1 MIITAMGSW
10 NPAPG
15 RLLEW
20 HPTPAARASAAAA
33 PIDSTPPSFLQ
44 EDHLKAAWAARER
57 GDVHHAYTG
66 VATEI
71 DGDVDTDAMSRA
83 LAAYVLRHEILRCWF
98 EVKANGDDGTGFE
111 NTGVASTG
119 VVRHLGTSEVAE
131 FEVSDAGESTEDD
144 GFQRYVRQR
153 FSTEATADV
162 WPGFVAGVVAR
173 PGSFTLYYGA
183 DHAFTDGG
191 SQALVISELADLY
204 SLEIGEQAPKPAA
217 AGSHLTYASDERGRA
232 STFGPDSPEIS
243 AWRDIFTRHEGRMPR
258 FPLDL
263 GLEPGER
270 APVRIV
276 ERHLLDKDSTAAFD
290 AACKAAGARMSSGI
304 FAAVGITDFE
314 LAGAADYFGI
324 TVLST
329 RHHGDYGQS
338 QGWFVNFAPVAFEV
352 VGNKTFSDVA
362 ILAHQGFEQAKQI
375 AEAPV
380 HAVLGALAADG
391 TLGSELAVSPN
402 MLSYIDFRW
411 FPGVGR
417 DADTRAKHFTGEGS
431 TSNASMW
438 INRDDEHL
446 YLVAQ
451 TPDNDIAAESVERY
465 HAHLA
470 RVLETIARD
479 GDYTLTLEHLVQE
492 PAGAG
497 HLDH

>member
-20 HPTPAARASAAAA
+20 HPTSAAQASAAAA
-33 PIDSTPPSFLQ
+33 PVDSTPPSFLQ

-57 GDVHHAYTG
+57 GDVHTAYTG

-83 LAAYVLRHEILRCWF
+83 LTAYVLRHEGLRCWF
-98 EVKANGDDGTGFE
+98 EIEGGA
-111 NTGVASTG
+111 
-119 VVRHLGTSEVAE
+119 VVRHLAAPDVAA
-131 FEVSDAGESTEDD
+131 FDVLNAGESTDD
-144 GFQRYVRQR
+144 DQFQRYVRHR

-162 WPGFVAGVVAR
+162 WPGFVVGVVAR

-204 SLEIGEQAPKPAA
+204 LLETGAEAPVPAE
-217 AGSHLTYASDERGRA
+217 AGSHLVYAADERARA
-232 STFGPDSPEIS
+232 ATFGPDSPEIA
-243 AWRDIFTRHEGRMPR
+243 AWRDIFTGHDGRMPR

-290 AACKAAGARMSSGI
+290 AACKSAGARMSSGI

-314 LAGAADYFGI
+314 LAGTAEYFGI

-352 VGNKTFSDVA
+352 GGADKFSDVA
-362 ILAHQGFEQAKQI
+362 ALAHQGFERAKHI

-438 INRDDEHL
+438 INRDGEHL

-451 TPDNDIAAESVERY
+451 TPDTDVAAESVRRY

-470 RVLETIARD
+470 HVLETVARE
-479 GDYTLTLEHLVQE
+479 GDYTLTVDHLVRE

>member
-1 MIITAMGSW
+1 MIITAMGRW

-20 HPTPAARASAAAA
+20 HPTSAARASAEAA
-33 PIDSTPPSFLQ
+33 PVDSTPASFLQ

-57 GDVHHAYTG
+57 GDLHTAYTG

-83 LAAYVLRHEILRCWF
+83 LAAYVLRHEGLRCWF
-98 EVKANGDDGTGFE
+98 EVEGND
-111 NTGVASTG
+111 
-119 VVRHLGTSEVAE
+119 VVRRLAPPEVAA
-131 FEVSDAGESTEDD
+131 FEVSDAGETTDD
-144 GFQRYVRQR
+144 DEFQRYVRGR
-153 FSTEATADV
+153 FSSEATADV
-162 WPGFVAGVVAR
+162 WPGFVVGVVAR

-204 SLEIGEQAPKPAA
+204 ALETGADVPAPAE
-217 AGSHLTYASDERGRA
+217 AGSHLTYAADERARA
-232 STFGPDSPEIS
+232 ATFTADSPEIA
-243 AWRDIFTRHEGRMPR
+243 AWRDIFTRHDGRMPR

-263 GLEPGER
+263 GLAPGEK

-276 ERHLLDKDSTAAFD
+276 ERHLLSKEPTAAFD
-290 AACKAAGARMSSGI
+290 AACKAAGARISSGI

-314 LAGAADYFGI
+314 LAGTTDYFGI

-352 VGNKTFSDVA
+352 AGNDRFSDVA
-362 ILAHQGFEQAKQI
+362 AAAHRGFEQAKQI

-417 DADTRAKHFTGEGS
+417 DADTRAEHFTGEGS

-438 INRDDEHL
+438 INRDGEHL

-451 TPDNDIAAESVERY
+451 TPDTDVAAAAVKRY
-465 HAHLA
+465 HDHLA
-470 RVLETIARD
+470 QVLETIARE
-479 GDYTLTLEHLVQE
+479 GDYSLTPGDLVQE
-492 PAGAG
+492 AAGAG

>member
-20 HPTPAARASAAAA
+20 HPTPAAQARAATA
-33 PIDSTPPSFLQ
+33 PVDSTPPSFLQ
-44 EDHLKAAWAARER
+44 EDHLKAAWAARQR
-57 GDVHHAYTG
+57 GDVHTAYTG

-71 DGDVDTDAMSRA
+71 DGDVDTAAMSRA
-83 LAAYVLRHEILRCWF
+83 LAAYVLRHEGLRCWF
-98 EVKANGDDGTGFE
+98 EVE
-111 NTGVASTG
+111 STG
-119 VVRHLGTSEVAE
+119 VVRHLAEPEVAE
-131 FEVSDAGESTEDD
+131 FEAVDAGESTDD
-144 GFQRYVRQR
+144 DEFQRYVRRR

-162 WPGFVAGVVAR
+162 WPGFVIGVVSR

-204 SLEIGEQAPKPAA
+204 ALEIGGRAPKPAE
-217 AGSHLTYASDERGRA
+217 AGSHLAYAAEERARAATY
-232 STFGPDSPEIS
+232 GPDSPEIT
-243 AWRDIFTRHEGRMPR
+243 AWRDIFTRHDGSMPR

-263 GLEPGER
+263 GLAPGER

-276 ERHLLDKDSTAAFD
+276 ERHLLDAGEVAAFD

-314 LAGAADYFGI
+314 LAGTAEYFGI

-352 VGNKTFSDVA
+352 AGNEKFSDVA
-362 ILAHQGFEQAKQI
+362 ALAHSGFEQAKQI

-417 DADTRAKHFTGEGS
+417 AADTRAKHFTGEGS

-438 INRDDEHL
+438 INRDGEHL

-451 TPDNDIAAESVERY
+451 TPDTDTAATSVERY

-470 RVLETIARD
+470 HVLETIAREGNYVLSLD
-479 GDYTLTLEHLVQE
+479 HLVQE

>member
-15 RLLEW
+15 TLLEW
-20 HPTPAARASAAAA
+20 HPTDAARVSAAAA
-33 PIDSTPPSFLQ
+33 PVDSTPPSFLQ
-44 EDHLKAAWAARER
+44 EDHLKAAWAARQR
-57 GDVHHAYTG
+57 GEVHHAYTG

-83 LAAYVLRHEILRCWF
+83 LAAYVLRHEVLRCWF
-98 EVKANGDDGTGFE
+98 EVEGNS
-111 NTGVASTG
+111 VI
-119 VVRHLGTSEVAE
+119 RHLVAPEVPA
-131 FEVSDAGESTEDD
+131 FEVLDAGESTDD
-144 GFQRYVRQR
+144 DEFQRYVRHR
-153 FSTEATADV
+153 FSVEATADV
-162 WPGFVAGVVAR
+162 WPGFVVGVVAR

-204 SLEIGEQAPKPAA
+204 SHEIGEQAPTPAA
-217 AGSHLTYASDERGRA
+217 AGSHLTYAAEERARA
-232 STFGPDSPEIS
+232 STFGPDSAEIA
-243 AWRDIFTRHEGRMPR
+243 AWRDIFVRHEGRMPR

-263 GLEPGER
+263 GLSDGER

-276 ERHLLDKDSTAAFD
+276 ERHLLDKDATAALD

-314 LAGAADYFGI
+314 LAGNEDYFGI

-329 RHHGDYGQS
+329 RHHGDFAQS

-352 VGNKTFSDVA
+352 AGSETFSDIA
-362 ILAHQGFEQAKQI
+362 PRAHRGFEHAKQI

-438 INRDDEHL
+438 INRDGEQL

-451 TPDNDIAAESVERY
+451 TPDTAVAAESVQRY

-470 RVLETIARD
+470 HVLDTIARE
-479 GDYTLTLEHLVQE
+479 GDYTLSRDHLVQE

>member
-1 MIITAMGSW
+1 MIITAMGRW

-15 RLLEW
+15 RLWEW
-20 HPTPAARASAAAA
+20 HPTSAARASAEAA
-33 PIDSTPPSFLQ
+33 PVDSTPASFLQ

-57 GDVHHAYTG
+57 GDLHTAYTG

-83 LAAYVLRHEILRCWF
+83 LAAYVLRHEGLRCWF
-98 EVKANGDDGTGFE
+98 EVEGND
-111 NTGVASTG
+111 
-119 VVRHLGTSEVAE
+119 VVRRLAPPEVAA
-131 FEVSDAGESTEDD
+131 FEVSDAGETTDD
-144 GFQRYVRQR
+144 DEFQRYVRGR
-153 FSTEATADV
+153 FSSEATADV
-162 WPGFVAGVVAR
+162 WPGFVVGVVAR

-204 SLEIGEQAPKPAA
+204 ALETGADVPAPAE
-217 AGSHLTYASDERGRA
+217 AGSHLTYAADERARA
-232 STFGPDSPEIS
+232 ATFAADSPEIA
-243 AWRDIFTRHEGRMPR
+243 AWRDIFTRHDGRMPR

-263 GLEPGER
+263 GLAPGEK

-276 ERHLLDKDSTAAFD
+276 ERHLLSKEPTAAFD

-314 LAGAADYFGI
+314 LAGTTDYFGI

-352 VGNKTFSDVA
+352 AGNDRFSDVA
-362 ILAHQGFEQAKQI
+362 AAAHRGFEQAKQI

-417 DADTRAKHFTGEGS
+417 DADTRAEHFTGEGS

-438 INRDDEHL
+438 INRDGEHL

-451 TPDNDIAAESVERY
+451 TPDTDVAAAAVKRY
-465 HAHLA
+465 HDHLA
-470 RVLETIARD
+470 HVLETIARE
-479 GDYTLTLEHLVQE
+479 GDYSLTPGDLVQE
-492 PAGAG
+492 AAGAG

>member
-1 MIITAMGSW
+1 MIITAMGRW

-15 RLLEW
+15 RLWEW
-20 HPTPAARASAAAA
+20 HPTSAARASAEAA
-33 PIDSTPPSFLQ
+33 PVDSTPASFLQ

-57 GDVHHAYTG
+57 GDLHTAYTG

-83 LAAYVLRHEILRCWF
+83 LAAYVLRHEGLRCWF
-98 EVKANGDDGTGFE
+98 EVEGND
-111 NTGVASTG
+111 
-119 VVRHLGTSEVAE
+119 VVRRLAPPEVAA
-131 FEVSDAGESTEDD
+131 FEVTDAGESTDD
-144 GFQRYVRQR
+144 DEFQRYVRGR
-153 FSTEATADV
+153 FSSEATADV
-162 WPGFVAGVVAR
+162 WPGFVVGVVAR

-204 SLEIGEQAPKPAA
+204 ALETGADVPAPAE
-217 AGSHLTYASDERGRA
+217 AGSHLTYAADERARA
-232 STFGPDSPEIS
+232 ATFTADSPEIA
-243 AWRDIFTRHEGRMPR
+243 AWRDIFTRHDGRMPR

-263 GLEPGER
+263 GLAPGEK

-276 ERHLLDKDSTAAFD
+276 ERHLLSKEPTAAFD

-314 LAGAADYFGI
+314 LAGTTDYFGI

-352 VGNKTFSDVA
+352 AGNDRFSDVA
-362 ILAHQGFEQAKQI
+362 AAAHRGFEQAKQI

-417 DADTRAKHFTGEGS
+417 DADTRAEHFTGEGS

-438 INRDDEHL
+438 INRDGEHL

-451 TPDNDIAAESVERY
+451 TPDTDVAAAAVKRY
-465 HAHLA
+465 HDHLA
-470 RVLETIARD
+470 HVLETIARE
-479 GDYTLTLEHLVQE
+479 GDYSLTPGDLVQE
-492 PAGAG
+492 AAGAG

>member
-1 MIITAMGSW
+1 MIITAMGRW

-20 HPTPAARASAAAA
+20 HPTSAARASAEAA
-33 PIDSTPPSFLQ
+33 PVDSTPASFLQ

-57 GDVHHAYTG
+57 GDLHTAYTG

-83 LAAYVLRHEILRCWF
+83 LAAYVLRHEGLRCWF
-98 EVKANGDDGTGFE
+98 EVEGND
-111 NTGVASTG
+111 
-119 VVRHLGTSEVAE
+119 VVRRLAPPEVAA
-131 FEVSDAGESTEDD
+131 FEVSDAGETMDD
-144 GFQRYVRQR
+144 DEFQRYVRGR
-153 FSTEATADV
+153 FSSEATADV
-162 WPGFVAGVVAR
+162 WPGFVVGVVAR

-204 SLEIGEQAPKPAA
+204 ALETGADVPAPAE
-217 AGSHLTYASDERGRA
+217 AGSHLTYAADERARA
-232 STFGPDSPEIS
+232 ATFTADSPEIA
-243 AWRDIFTRHEGRMPR
+243 AWRDIFTRHDGRMPR

-263 GLEPGER
+263 GLAPGEK

-276 ERHLLDKDSTAAFD
+276 ERHLLSKEPTAAFD

-314 LAGAADYFGI
+314 LAGTTDYFGI

-352 VGNKTFSDVA
+352 AGNDRFSDVA
-362 ILAHQGFEQAKQI
+362 AAAHRGFEQAKQI

-417 DADTRAKHFTGEGS
+417 DADTRAEHFTGEGS

-438 INRDDEHL
+438 INRDGEHL

-451 TPDNDIAAESVERY
+451 TPDTDVAAAAVKRY
-465 HAHLA
+465 HDHLA
-470 RVLETIARD
+470 HVLETIARD
-479 GDYTLTLEHLVQE
+479 GDYSLTPGDLVQE
-492 PAGAG
+492 AAGAG

>member
-1 MIITAMGSW
+1 MIITAMGRW

-20 HPTPAARASAAAA
+20 HPTSAARASAEAA
-33 PIDSTPPSFLQ
+33 PVDSTPASFLQ

-57 GDVHHAYTG
+57 GDLHTAYTG

-83 LAAYVLRHEILRCWF
+83 LAAYVLRHEGLRCWF
-98 EVKANGDDGTGFE
+98 EVEGND
-111 NTGVASTG
+111 
-119 VVRHLGTSEVAE
+119 VVRRLAPPEVAA
-131 FEVSDAGESTEDD
+131 FEVTDAGETTDD
-144 GFQRYVRQR
+144 DEFQRYVRGR
-153 FSTEATADV
+153 FSSEATADV
-162 WPGFVAGVVAR
+162 WPGFVVGVVAR

-204 SLEIGEQAPKPAA
+204 ALETGADVPAPAE
-217 AGSHLTYASDERGRA
+217 AGSHLTYAADERARA
-232 STFGPDSPEIS
+232 ATFTADSPEIA
-243 AWRDIFTRHEGRMPR
+243 AWRDIFTRHDGRMPR

-263 GLEPGER
+263 GLAPGEK

-276 ERHLLDKDSTAAFD
+276 ERHLLSKEPTAAFD

-314 LAGAADYFGI
+314 LAGTTDYFGI

-352 VGNKTFSDVA
+352 AGNDRFSDVA
-362 ILAHQGFEQAKQI
+362 AAAHRGFEQAKQI

-417 DADTRAKHFTGEGS
+417 DADTRAEHFTGEGS

-438 INRDDEHL
+438 INRDGEHL

-451 TPDNDIAAESVERY
+451 TPDTDVAAAAVKRY
-465 HAHLA
+465 HDHLA
-470 RVLETIARD
+470 HVLETIARE
-479 GDYTLTLEHLVQE
+479 GDYSLTPGDLVQE
-492 PAGAG
+492 AAGAG

>member
-1 MIITAMGSW
+1 MIITAMGRW

-20 HPTPAARASAAAA
+20 HPTSAARASAEAA
-33 PIDSTPPSFLQ
+33 PVDSTPASFLQ

-57 GDVHHAYTG
+57 GDLHTAYTG
-66 VATEI
+66 VATEL

-83 LAAYVLRHEILRCWF
+83 LAAYVLRHEGLRCWF
-98 EVKANGDDGTGFE
+98 EVEGND
-111 NTGVASTG
+111 
-119 VVRHLGTSEVAE
+119 VVRRLAPPEVAA
-131 FEVSDAGESTEDD
+131 FEVTDAGETTDD
-144 GFQRYVRQR
+144 DEFQRYVRGR
-153 FSTEATADV
+153 FSSEATADV
-162 WPGFVAGVVAR
+162 WPGFVVGVVAR

-204 SLEIGEQAPKPAA
+204 ALETGAAVPAPAE
-217 AGSHLTYASDERGRA
+217 AGSHLTYAADERARA
-232 STFGPDSPEIS
+232 ATFTADSPEIA
-243 AWRDIFTRHEGRMPR
+243 AWRDIFTRHDGRMPR

-263 GLEPGER
+263 GLAPGEK

-276 ERHLLDKDSTAAFD
+276 ERHLLSKEPTAAFD

-314 LAGAADYFGI
+314 LAGTTDYFGI

-352 VGNKTFSDVA
+352 AGNDRFSDVA
-362 ILAHQGFEQAKQI
+362 AAAHRGFEQAKQI

-417 DADTRAKHFTGEGS
+417 DADTRAEHFTGEGS

-438 INRDDEHL
+438 INRDGEHL

-451 TPDNDIAAESVERY
+451 TPDTDVAAAAVKRY
-465 HAHLA
+465 HDHLA
-470 RVLETIARD
+470 HVLETIARE
-479 GDYTLTLEHLVQE
+479 GDYSLTPGDLVQE
-492 PAGAG
+492 AAGAG

>member
-1 MIITAMGSW
+1 MIITAMGRW

-20 HPTPAARASAAAA
+20 HPTSAARASAEAA
-33 PIDSTPPSFLQ
+33 PVDSAPASFLQ

-57 GDVHHAYTG
+57 GDVHTAYTG

-83 LAAYVLRHEILRCWF
+83 LAAYVLRHEGLRCWF
-98 EVKANGDDGTGFE
+98 EVEGND
-111 NTGVASTG
+111 
-119 VVRHLGTSEVAE
+119 VVRHLAPPEVAA
-131 FEVSDAGESTEDD
+131 FEVSDAGEAMDD
-144 GFQRYVRQR
+144 DEFQRYVRGR
-153 FSTEATADV
+153 FSSEATADA
-162 WPGFVAGVVAR
+162 WPGFVVGVVAR

-204 SLEIGEQAPKPAA
+204 ALETGADVPIPAE
-217 AGSHLTYASDERGRA
+217 AGSHLVYAADERARA
-232 STFGPDSPEIS
+232 ATFGADSPEIA
-243 AWRDIFTRHEGRMPR
+243 AWRDIFTRHDGRMPR

-263 GLEPGER
+263 GLAPGEK

-276 ERHLLDKDSTAAFD
+276 ERDLLSKELTAAFD

-314 LAGAADYFGI
+314 LAGNTDYFGI

-352 VGNKTFSDVA
+352 AGNDTFSDVA
-362 ILAHQGFEQAKQI
+362 VLAHRGFEQAKQI

-380 HAVLGALAADG
+380 HAALGALAADG

-417 DADTRAKHFTGEGS
+417 DADTRAEHFTGEGS

-438 INRDDEHL
+438 INRDGEHL

-451 TPDNDIAAESVERY
+451 TPDTEVAAAAVKRY
-465 HAHLA
+465 HDHLA
-470 RVLETIARD
+470 HVLETIARE
-479 GDYTLTLEHLVQE
+479 GDYSLTLDDLVQE

>member
-1 MIITAMGSW
+1 MIITAMGRW

-20 HPTPAARASAAAA
+20 HPTSAARASAEAA
-33 PIDSTPPSFLQ
+33 PVDSTPASFLQ

-57 GDVHHAYTG
+57 GDLHTAYTG
-66 VATEI
+66 VATEL

-83 LAAYVLRHEILRCWF
+83 LAAYVLRHEGLRCWF
-98 EVKANGDDGTGFE
+98 EVEGND
-111 NTGVASTG
+111 
-119 VVRHLGTSEVAE
+119 VVRRLAPPEVAA
-131 FEVSDAGESTEDD
+131 FEVTDAGETTDD
-144 GFQRYVRQR
+144 DEFQRYVRGR
-153 FSTEATADV
+153 FSSEATADA
-162 WPGFVAGVVAR
+162 WPGFVVGVVAR

-204 SLEIGEQAPKPAA
+204 ALETGADVPAPAE
-217 AGSHLTYASDERGRA
+217 AGSHLTYAADERARA
-232 STFGPDSPEIS
+232 ATFTADSPEIA
-243 AWRDIFTRHEGRMPR
+243 AWRDIFTRHDGRMPR

-263 GLEPGER
+263 GLAPGEK

-276 ERHLLDKDSTAAFD
+276 ERHLLSKEPTAAFD

-314 LAGAADYFGI
+314 LAGTTDYFGI

-352 VGNKTFSDVA
+352 AGNDRFSDVA
-362 ILAHQGFEQAKQI
+362 AAAHRGFEQAKQI

-417 DADTRAKHFTGEGS
+417 DADTRAEHFTGEGS

-438 INRDDEHL
+438 INRDGEHL

-451 TPDNDIAAESVERY
+451 TPDTDVAAAAVKRY
-465 HAHLA
+465 HDHLA
-470 RVLETIARD
+470 HVLETIARD
-479 GDYTLTLEHLVQE
+479 GDYSLTPGDLVQE
-492 PAGAG
+492 AAGAG

>member
-1 MIITAMGSW
+1 MIITAMGRW

-20 HPTPAARASAAAA
+20 HPTSAARASAEAA
-33 PIDSTPPSFLQ
+33 PVDSTPASFLQ

-57 GDVHHAYTG
+57 GDLHTAYTG

-83 LAAYVLRHEILRCWF
+83 LAAYVLRHEGLRCWF
-98 EVKANGDDGTGFE
+98 EVEGND
-111 NTGVASTG
+111 
-119 VVRHLGTSEVAE
+119 VVRRLAPPEVAA
-131 FEVSDAGESTEDD
+131 FEVTDAGETTDD
-144 GFQRYVRQR
+144 DEFQRYVRGR
-153 FSTEATADV
+153 FSSEATADV
-162 WPGFVAGVVAR
+162 WPGFVVGVVAR

-204 SLEIGEQAPKPAA
+204 ALETGADVPAPAE
-217 AGSHLTYASDERGRA
+217 AGSHLTYAADERARA
-232 STFGPDSPEIS
+232 ATFTADSPEIA
-243 AWRDIFTRHEGRMPR
+243 AWRDIFTRHDGRMPR

-263 GLEPGER
+263 GLAPGEK

-276 ERHLLDKDSTAAFD
+276 ERHLLSKEPTAAFD
-290 AACKAAGARMSSGI
+290 AACKAAGARMSSGV

-314 LAGAADYFGI
+314 LAGTTDYFGI

-352 VGNKTFSDVA
+352 AGNDRFSDVA
-362 ILAHQGFEQAKQI
+362 AAAHRGFEQAKQI

-417 DADTRAKHFTGEGS
+417 DADTRAEHFTGEGS

-438 INRDDEHL
+438 INRDGEHL

-451 TPDNDIAAESVERY
+451 TPDTDVAAAAVKRY
-465 HAHLA
+465 HDHLA
-470 RVLETIARD
+470 HVLETIARD
-479 GDYTLTLEHLVQE
+479 GDYSLTPGDLVQE
-492 PAGAG
+492 AAGAG

>member
-20 HPTPAARASAAAA
+20 HPTPAAEAIAAAA
-33 PIDSTPPSFLQ
+33 PVDSTPPSFLQ

-57 GDVHHAYTG
+57 GDVHTAYTG

-71 DGDVDTDAMSRA
+71 DGDVDTAAMSRA
-83 LAAYVLRHEILRCWF
+83 LAAYVLRHEGLRCWF
-98 EVKANGDDGTGFE
+98 EIEDG
-111 NTGVASTG
+111 A
-119 VVRHLGTSEVAE
+119 VVRRLAPPEVAG
-131 FEVSDAGESTEDD
+131 FDVLDAGESADPD
-144 GFQRYVRQR
+144 QFQRYVRQR
-153 FSTEATADV
+153 FSTEATAEV
-162 WPGFVAGVVAR
+162 WPGFAVGVVAR
-173 PGSFTLYYGA
+173 SGSFTLYYGA

-204 SLEIGEQAPKPAA
+204 ALETGGAAPEPAR
-217 AGSHLTYASDERGRA
+217 AGSHLTYAADERARA
-232 STFGPDSPEIS
+232 ATFGPDSPEIT
-243 AWRDIFTRHEGRMPR
+243 AWRDIFTRHDGLMPR

-263 GLEPGER
+263 GLAPGER

-276 ERHLLDKDSTAAFD
+276 ERHLLDAGSTSAFD

-314 LAGAADYFGI
+314 LAGNSEYFGI

-352 VGNKTFSDVA
+352 AGSAAFSDVA
-362 ILAHQGFEQAKQI
+362 ALAHKGFEQAKQI

-380 HAVLGALAADG
+380 HAVLGALATDG
-391 TLGSELAVSPN
+391 TLSSELAVSPN

-438 INRDDEHL
+438 INRDGEHL

-451 TPDNDIAAESVERY
+451 TPDTDTAAESVERY
-465 HAHLA
+465 HSHLA
-470 RVLETIARD
+470 QVLDTIARE
-479 GDYTLTLEHLVQE
+479 GDYTLSRGTLVQE

>member
-1 MIITAMGSW
+1 MIITAMGRW

-20 HPTPAARASAAAA
+20 HPTSAARASAEAA
-33 PIDSTPPSFLQ
+33 PVDSTPASFLQ
-44 EDHLKAAWAARER
+44 EDHLKAAWAAHER
-57 GDVHHAYTG
+57 GDLHTAYTG

-83 LAAYVLRHEILRCWF
+83 LAAYVLRHEGLRCWF
-98 EVKANGDDGTGFE
+98 EVEGND
-111 NTGVASTG
+111 
-119 VVRHLGTSEVAE
+119 VVRRLAPPEVAA
-131 FEVSDAGESTEDD
+131 FEVTDAGETMDD
-144 GFQRYVRQR
+144 DEFQRYVRGR
-153 FSTEATADV
+153 FSSEATADV
-162 WPGFVAGVVAR
+162 WPGFVVGVVAR

-204 SLEIGEQAPKPAA
+204 ALETGADVPAPAE
-217 AGSHLTYASDERGRA
+217 AGSHLTYAADERARA
-232 STFGPDSPEIS
+232 ATFTADSPEIA
-243 AWRDIFTRHEGRMPR
+243 AWRDIFTRHDGRMPR

-263 GLEPGER
+263 GLAPGEK

-276 ERHLLDKDSTAAFD
+276 ERHLLSKEPTAAFD

-314 LAGAADYFGI
+314 LAGTTDYFGI

-352 VGNKTFSDVA
+352 AGNDRFSDVA
-362 ILAHQGFEQAKQI
+362 AAAHRGFEQAKQI

-417 DADTRAKHFTGEGS
+417 DADTRAEHFTGEGS

-438 INRDDEHL
+438 INRDGEHL

-451 TPDNDIAAESVERY
+451 TPDTDVAAAAVKRY
-465 HAHLA
+465 HDHLA
-470 RVLETIARD
+470 HVLETIARD
-479 GDYTLTLEHLVQE
+479 GDYSLTPGDLVQE
-492 PAGAG
+492 AAGAG

>member
-1 MIITAMGSW
+1 MIITAMGRW

-20 HPTPAARASAAAA
+20 HPTSAARASAEAA
-33 PIDSTPPSFLQ
+33 PVDSTPASFLQ

-57 GDVHHAYTG
+57 GDLHTAYTG

-83 LAAYVLRHEILRCWF
+83 LAAYVLRHEGLRCWF
-98 EVKANGDDGTGFE
+98 EVEGND
-111 NTGVASTG
+111 
-119 VVRHLGTSEVAE
+119 VVRRLAPPEVAA
-131 FEVSDAGESTEDD
+131 FEVTDAGETTDD
-144 GFQRYVRQR
+144 DEFQRYVRGR
-153 FSTEATADV
+153 FSSEATADV
-162 WPGFVAGVVAR
+162 WPGFVVGVVAR

-204 SLEIGEQAPKPAA
+204 ALETGADVPAPAQ
-217 AGSHLTYASDERGRA
+217 AGSHLTYAADERARA
-232 STFGPDSPEIS
+232 ATFTADSPEIA
-243 AWRDIFTRHEGRMPR
+243 AWRDIFTRHDGRMPR
-258 FPLDL
+258 FPLGL
-263 GLEPGER
+263 GLAPGEK

-276 ERHLLDKDSTAAFD
+276 ERHLLSKEPTAAFD

-314 LAGAADYFGI
+314 LAGTTDYFGI

-352 VGNKTFSDVA
+352 AGNDRFSDVA
-362 ILAHQGFEQAKQI
+362 AAAHRGFEQAKQI

-417 DADTRAKHFTGEGS
+417 DADTRAEHFTGEGS

-438 INRDDEHL
+438 INRDGEHL

-451 TPDNDIAAESVERY
+451 TPDTDVAAAAVKRY
-465 HAHLA
+465 HDHLA
-470 RVLETIARD
+470 HVLETIARE
-479 GDYTLTLEHLVQE
+479 GDYSLTPGDLVQE
-492 PAGAG
+492 AAGAG

>member
-20 HPTPAARASAAAA
+20 HPTPAARASAAVA
-33 PIDSTPPSFLQ
+33 PVDSTPPSFLQ
-44 EDHLKAAWAARER
+44 EDHLRAAWAGRER
-57 GDVHHAYTG
+57 GDAHHAYTG

-98 EVKANGDDGTGFE
+98 EMKGNGLEG
-111 NTGVASTG
+111 SG
-119 VVRHLGTSEVAE
+119 VVRHLVAPEVAE
-131 FEVSDAGESTEDD
+131 FEVTDAGESIDD
-144 GFQRYVRQR
+144 DQFQRYVRQR
-153 FSTEATADV
+153 FSTEATAHI
-162 WPGFVAGVVAR
+162 WPGFVVGVVAR

-204 SLEIGEQAPKPAA
+204 TLEIGGQAPIPAV
-217 AGSHLTYASDERGRA
+217 AGSHLTYAADERVRA
-232 STFGPDSPEIS
+232 STFGPDSPEIA
-243 AWRDIFTRHEGRMPR
+243 AWRDIFTRHDGRMPR

-314 LAGAADYFGI
+314 LAGNTDYFGI

-352 VGNKTFSDVA
+352 AGNEKFSGVA
-362 ILAHQGFEQAKQI
+362 ALAHRGFEQAKQI

-438 INRDDEHL
+438 INRDGEHL

-451 TPDNDIAAESVERY
+451 TPDNDSAAESVERY

-479 GDYTLTLEHLVQE
+479 GDYTLTLKHLVQE
-492 PAGAG
+492 TAGAG

>member
-20 HPTPAARASAAAA
+20 HPTPAAEAKAAAA
-33 PIDSTPPSFLQ
+33 PVDTTPPSFLQ
-44 EDHLKAAWAARER
+44 EDHLKAAWAASLR
-57 GDVHHAYTG
+57 GDAHTAYTG
-66 VATEI
+66 VATEV
-71 DGDVDTDAMSRA
+71 DGDVDTAAMSRA
-83 LAAYVLRHEILRCWF
+83 LAAYVLRHEGLRCWF
-98 EVKANGDDGTGFE
+98 EIDGG
-111 NTGVASTG
+111 A
-119 VVRHLGTSEVAE
+119 VVRHLVEPEVAA
-131 FEVSDAGESTEDD
+131 FDVLDAGESRDPDE
-144 GFQRYVRQR
+144 FQRYVRQR

-162 WPGFVAGVVAR
+162 WPGFAVGVVAR

-204 SLEIGEQAPKPAA
+204 ALEVGDPAPTPAP
-217 AGSHLTYASDERGRA
+217 AGSHLTYAADERARA
-232 STFGPDSPEIS
+232 ATFAPDSPEIA
-243 AWRDIFTRHEGRMPR
+243 AWRDIFARHDGAMPR

-263 GLEPGER
+263 GLEAGEK
-270 APVRIV
+270 AAVRIV
-276 ERHLLDKDSTAAFD
+276 ERYLLDAGSTAAFD
-290 AACKAAGARMSSGI
+290 AACKAAGARMSSGV

-314 LAGAADYFGI
+314 LAGTAEYFGI
-324 TVLST
+324 TVLSA
-329 RHHGDYGQS
+329 RHHGDYAQS

-352 VGNKTFSDVA
+352 ARNEKFSDVA
-362 ILAHQGFEQAKQI
+362 ALAHSGFEQAKKI

-438 INRDDEHL
+438 INRDGEHL

-451 TPDNDIAAESVERY
+451 TPDNDIAAASVERY

-470 RVLETIARD
+470 RVLETIARE
-479 GDYTLTLEHLVQE
+479 GDYTLSLDHLVQE

-497 HLDH
+497 HVDH